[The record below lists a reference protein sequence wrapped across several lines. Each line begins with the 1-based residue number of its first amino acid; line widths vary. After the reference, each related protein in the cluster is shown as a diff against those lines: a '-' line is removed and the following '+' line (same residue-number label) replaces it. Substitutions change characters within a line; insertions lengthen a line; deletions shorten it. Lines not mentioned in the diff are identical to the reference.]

1 MAAGAGRAVRASLR
15 LALPLLLFMVL
26 VNALV
31 THRGDTIL
39 VRGWEMPVLG
49 NTDVTLESLAAGA
62 AIGLRV
68 VAVVLAFAVYSAC
81 VDPDRVLRALRPI
94 ARRSAMTAG
103 LVTRMVPLAA
113 ADGARLREAAAL
125 RGPAA
130 EPVGR
135 AAMARRLVEGSLDRA
150 VDVAATLELRGH
162 SLSVRPRV
170 RRERSRDE
178 GPLYAAAARGRLVGG
193 RRPRRGSGR
202 PSRPTPGSRWE
213 PGRSPSPSAPLWS
226 RWLPSR
232 SPGGGGARVADAGSP
247 CERVDLPLPGR
258 VRAMRCGRSIWSV
271 EPGEFVVLAGRS
283 GSGKSTLLRAGCGL
297 VPHFHGGQVEGE
309 LQVAGMDVRSH
320 GPRSLPR
327 SSGLWP
333 RSLRRRW

>member
-1 MAAGAGRAVRASLR
+1 VRSALAYTPGRSPLHRASPGASVAYLGALATVGFIYSSPLVLVAAALATALAGVAAGAERAVRASLR
-15 LALPLLLFMVL
+15 LALPLLLFMIA

-31 THRGDTIL
+31 TQRGDTVLI
-39 VRGWEMPVLG
+39 RGWEMPVLG

-81 VDPDRVLRALRPI
+81 VDPDRVLRALRPV

-125 RGPAA
+125 RGPGA

-162 SLSVRPRV
+162 SLAVRPQR
-170 RRERSRDE
+170 RREGSRDDL
-178 GPLYAAAARGRLVGG
+178 PLYATGVAIVLAAVA
-193 RRPRRGSGR
+193 
-202 PSRPTPGSRWE
+202 
-213 PGRSPSPSAPLWS
+213 
-226 RWLPSR
+226 
-232 SPGGGGARVADAGSP
+232 ARVAGAGGFETYP
-247 CERVDLPLPGR
+247 RIELGVG
-258 VRAMRCGRSIWSV
+258 AIT
-271 EPGEFVVLAGRS
+271 LA
-283 GSGKSTLLRAGCGL
+283 LCVALIAL
-297 VPHFHGGQVEGE
+297 AAVPFMV
-309 LQVAGMDVRSH
+309 
-320 GPRSLPR
+320 
-327 SSGLWP
+327 
-333 RSLRRRW
+333 RRWRSRG